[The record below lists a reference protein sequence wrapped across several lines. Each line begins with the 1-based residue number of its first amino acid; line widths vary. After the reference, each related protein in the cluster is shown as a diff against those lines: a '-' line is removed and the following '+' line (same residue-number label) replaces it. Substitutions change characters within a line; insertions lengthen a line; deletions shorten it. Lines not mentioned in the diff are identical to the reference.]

1 MPTINI
7 GGGNMPKEHFLP
19 KECPSTKRVSTDL
32 FPFGAPAMGTQN
44 YQYPTIMKQI
54 MHELT
59 LIVKEAGKNAP
70 LLSNLTKCIS
80 CHY

>member
-1 MPTINI
+1 
-7 GGGNMPKEHFLP
+7 MPKEHFLP

-59 LIVKEAGKNAP
+59 LIVRSWEKRPSAVQFNKVHFLS
-70 LLSNLTKCIS
+70 LLED
-80 CHY
+80 